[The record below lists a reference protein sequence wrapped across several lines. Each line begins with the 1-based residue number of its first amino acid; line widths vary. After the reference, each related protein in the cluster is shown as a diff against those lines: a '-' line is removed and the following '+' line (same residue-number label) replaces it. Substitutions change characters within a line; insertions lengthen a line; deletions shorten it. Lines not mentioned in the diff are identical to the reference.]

1 MSLEVFDVKHWS
13 PPSQPCCFR
22 KKNIDAT
29 YKATTRINEESEGEK
44 KKKSKK
50 IPHENLRKIGVVA
63 AIAGPTQN
71 NPIKM
76 RARAAL

>member
-1 MSLEVFDVKHWS
+1 MSLEVFAVKHWS

-44 KKKSKK
+44 KRSPRKYHTK
-50 IPHENLRKIGVVA
+50 IYGKIG
-63 AIAGPTQN
+63 GGSGYCGSHT
-71 NPIKM
+71 K
-76 RARAAL
+76 

>member
-1 MSLEVFDVKHWS
+1 MSLEVFAVKHWS

-50 IPHENLRKIGVVA
+50 IKIYGKIGVVA

>member
-1 MSLEVFDVKHWS
+1 MSLEVFAVKHWS
-13 PPSQPCCFR
+13 PLSQPCCFR

-50 IPHENLRKIGVVA
+50 IKIYGKIGVVA